1 VPKFRLDQ
9 RLHALGL
16 TESREQARRLIMAGE
31 VLVNGQLVDRPSVQV
46 DETAR
51 IELKARPR
59 FVSRGGEKLDAALA
73 AFGLDVRGWLCADL
87 GASTG
92 GFTDVLLQRG
102 AARVYAID
110 VGHGI
115 LDYRLRTDPRVVVME
130 KTNARY
136 LARLPEAVH
145 LVTMDASF
153 ISLKLLL
160 PVARQ
165 WLLPPP
171 SFQEASDATPD
182 SSSHPLN
189 AGDQRPLRTSHFP
202 LPAPQFPSLIT
213 LIKPQFEAGRAL
225 IGKGGIVKDS
235 AVHRLVLEDLLG
247 WAQANG
253 LSPAGLIRS
262 PLLGAEGNV
271 EFLAWLRPG
280 ISPTLDL
287 TAAIERVLSS
297 PASSAHQANP

>member
-1 VPKFRLDQ
+1 MPKLRLDQ

-31 VLVNGQLVDRPSVQV
+31 VLVNGQLVDRPSTPVGA
-46 DETAR
+46 DAR

-59 FVSRGGEKLDAALA
+59 FVSRGGEKLDAALV
-73 AFGLDVRGWLCADL
+73 AFGLDVHGWVCADL

-136 LARLPEAVH
+136 LEQLPEPVR
-145 LVTMDASF
+145 LVTIDASF
-153 ISLKLLL
+153 ISLKLLV
-160 PVARQ
+160 PVARG
-165 WLLPPP
+165 WL
-171 SFQEASDATPD
+171 ASSP
-182 SSSHPLN
+182 
-189 AGDQRPLRTSHFP
+189 AGEF
-202 LPAPQFPSLIT
+202 IV

-225 IGKGGIVKDS
+225 VGKGGIVKDP
-235 AVHRLVLEDLLG
+235 AVHRLVLQDFFG
-247 WAQANG
+247 WAQAND
-253 LSPAGLIRS
+253 LAPAGLLRS

-280 ISPTLDL
+280 APSTLDL
-287 TAAIERVLSS
+287 PAAIERALTFPPS
-297 PASSAHQANP
+297 PADPAPLASQ